1 LNVDEHKK
9 HKKHKKEKKKKR
21 REMIEKEG
29 EMGSGLVIRKVK

>member
-1 LNVDEHKK
+1 MLMSIKSI
-9 HKKHKKEKKKKR
+9 KKKKR